1 MLGWAEPQ
9 LTELGALAANEP
21 ALLGEECEQR
31 LAGQDQDTAQCSARA
46 FAAAEAWTAGLLKA
60 AAGRGARE
68 AAVFELW
75 QARAE
80 RGARARDSF
89 SLVVDGA

>member
-1 MLGWAEPQ
+1 VRLLPPNTYAADPALRSLLQAW
-9 LTELGALAANEP
+9 LAA
-21 ALLGEECEQR
+21 L
-31 LAGQDQDTAQCSARA
+31 DQDTAQRSARAFA
-46 FAAAEAWTAGLLKA
+46 FAAAEAWIAGLLGA

-75 QARAE
+75 EARGE
-80 RGARARDSF
+80 GGAHARDSF

>member
-1 MLGWAEPQ
+1 VRLLPPNTYAADPALRSLLQAW
-9 LTELGALAANEP
+9 LAA
-21 ALLGEECEQR
+21 L
-31 LAGQDQDTAQCSARA
+31 DQDTAQRSARA
-46 FAAAEAWTAGLLKA
+46 FAAAEAWIAGLLGA

-75 QARAE
+75 EARGE
-80 RGARARDSF
+80 GGAHARDSF